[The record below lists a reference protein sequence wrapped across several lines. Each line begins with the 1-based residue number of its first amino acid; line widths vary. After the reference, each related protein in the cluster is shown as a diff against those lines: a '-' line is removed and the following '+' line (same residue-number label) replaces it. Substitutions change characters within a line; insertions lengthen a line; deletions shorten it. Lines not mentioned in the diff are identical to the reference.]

1 MLSIQQ
7 NQTEF
12 LIEFSMHAM
21 SHSKMK
27 KVKKAKSSRVEV
39 SKLKIAKKEKFA
51 VDAGCKNCNF

>member
-7 NQTEF
+7 NQTEI

-27 KVKKAKSSRVEV
+27 MVKKTKCSRVEV
-39 SKLKIAKKEKFA
+39 SNLKIAKQREKLL
-51 VDAGCKNCNF
+51 